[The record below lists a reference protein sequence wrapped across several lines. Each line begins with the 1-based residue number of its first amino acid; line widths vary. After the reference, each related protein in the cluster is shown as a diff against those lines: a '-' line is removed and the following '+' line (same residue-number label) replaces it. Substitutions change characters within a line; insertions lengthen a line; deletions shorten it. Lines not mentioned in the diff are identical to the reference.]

1 MLALLMVTMRLLLL
15 LLLLYHV
22 TSASHIYGRASA
34 LLRRISDEDG
44 TLMMAPTSTHQTETR
59 QSDGRLMCETLWLVA
74 RD

>member
-1 MLALLMVTMRLLLL
+1 MLALLMVTMP
-15 LLLLYHV
+15 LLLYHV

-59 QSDGRLMCETLWLVA
+59 HSDGRLMCETLWLVA

>member
-15 LLLLYHV
+15 LYHV
-22 TSASHIYGRASA
+22 TSASRIHGRASA

-59 QSDGRLMCETLWLVA
+59 HSDGRLMCETRWLVA